1 MEIITPAS
9 PQKDYSDKKIV
20 FLGGPIKG
28 APDWQSQAINDLA
41 DLDIY
46 VANPRR
52 EKVENFNLDLQIAWE
67 SKFLAAAD
75 IILFWIP
82 PKQEDIAGR
91 EYAQTSRFELGEWAA
106 KTNYNQGNK
115 KLVVGI
121 DDAFFGKS
129 YIQLRLE
136 EHGMIVHNN
145 YNDTIKELRKLIQN
159 KHKIFFTSDTHFS
172 SERTLKFSRRPFASV
187 DEMNENI
194 IKNWNNIVSPEDG
207 VYHLG
212 DFGDL
217 SFASKLNGKIH
228 LILGNYETEIIKENP
243 AYIDKLESLFFKVMP
258 NETIALKDGSL
269 LYMTHKPSDCKRNM
283 FCAFGHIHGLKKVNY
298 FGVNVGV
305 DANHFMP
312 LDEDDILFYKNAIIN
327 HYDYEVFL

>member
-1 MEIITPAS
+1 ML
-9 PQKDYSDKKIV
+9 KR
-20 FLGGPIKG
+20 G
-28 APDWQSQAINDLA
+28 
-41 DLDIY
+41 
-46 VANPRR
+46 
-52 EKVENFNLDLQIAWE
+52 
-67 SKFLAAAD
+67 
-75 IILFWIP
+75 IILFSL
-82 PKQEDIAGR
+82 Q
-91 EYAQTSRFELGEWAA
+91 
-106 KTNYNQGNK
+106 
-115 KLVVGI
+115 GI
-121 DDAFFGKS
+121 DDAFLGKS

>member
-1 MEIITPAS
+1 MEIITPIS
-9 PQKDYSDKKIV
+9 PDKDYSDKKTV
-20 FLGGPIKG
+20 FLAGPIKG
-28 APDWQSQAINDLA
+28 APDWQAKVLKDLS

-52 EKVENFNLDLQIAWE
+52 ENVKNFNLDLQIEWE

-82 PKQEDIAGR
+82 QKEEDIAGR

-121 DDAFFGKS
+121 DDSFVGKS
-129 YIQLRLE
+129 YIKIRLNTN
-136 EHGMIVHNN
+136 GINVHNN
-145 YNDTIKELRKLIQN
+145 YHDTIKELRNLIAN
-159 KHKIFFTSDTHFS
+159 NHRIFFTSDTHFS
-172 SERTLKFSRRPFASV
+172 SERTLRFSRRPFADV
-187 DEMNENI
+187 EEMNNTI
-194 IKNWNNIVSPEDG
+194 VQNWNQIVRPEDE
-207 VYHLG
+207 VYHIG

-217 SFASKLNGKIH
+217 SFVNKLNGKIH
-228 LILGNYETEIIKENP
+228 LILGNYEQENTKNTP
-243 AYIDKLESLFFKVMP
+243 LYLDELKNIFADVSKNKVI
-258 NETIALKDGSL
+258 NLKDGSS
-269 LYMTHKPSDCKRNM
+269 LYMAHKPSECRKDM

-298 FGVNVGV
+298 FGLNVGV
-305 DANHFMP
+305 DANHFKP
-312 LDEDDILFYKNAIIN
+312 LSEDDILFYKNAIIN